1 MRRSMMLSCS
11 GPACDQLQY
20 CNLQFSTNVRKVMF
34 GKGCGVRLLILF
46 SMSCSL
52 LTNEARGQ
60 SDTCSAWGRQIVRLV
75 EAHFYDANRAGVWAS
90 RHADYAAHADS
101 LLTFASLTKNAL
113 AELNTSHTD
122 FYTPLEPDYYALLSI
137 FREALGHERVEWE
150 SIGADFTQD
159 HFVRVVFAG
168 GPAEAAGLH
177 RGDKVVLANDTEF
190 DPVASFRGKNG
201 RRVILTVERKP
212 GERTINVPVIPR
224 KVDPKQEWLEAQ
236 GTGSKIIE
244 RAGKKIAYVPMFSC
258 TGDEYVEALRQAISQ
273 RFQEASALILDF
285 RDGWGGCPPQFVN
298 VFSPLPPIPVY
309 TDRNSKQRNADAQ
322 WRKPLY

>member
-1 MRRSMMLSCS
+1 
-11 GPACDQLQY
+11 
-20 CNLQFSTNVRKVMF
+20 
-34 GKGCGVRLLILF
+34 
-46 SMSCSL
+46 
-52 LTNEARGQ
+52 
-60 SDTCSAWGRQIVRLV
+60 
-75 EAHFYDANRAGVWAS
+75 
-90 RHADYAAHADS
+90 
-101 LLTFASLTKNAL
+101 
-113 AELNTSHTD
+113 
-122 FYTPLEPDYYALLSI
+122 
-137 FREALGHERVEWE
+137 
-150 SIGADFTQD
+150 
-159 HFVRVVFAG
+159 AG

-190 DPVASFRGKNG
+190 DPVASFRGKDG

-322 WRKPLY
+322 WRKPLYILINGGTRSGKEEVAFAVKKHQLGILIGERAAGAVMGGRCFLLPDKSLLYIAELDVTVDGQRLEGRGVSPDVEVSDTLPFTGGFDPKFEKARE